1 MFEKK
6 KEINFKEFLQIF
18 ALKTNNKY
26 NEIDIKNS
34 FRYLSQE
41 YSKPGWIKVD
51 KVRELMS
58 EMGFKDE
65 DI

>member
-34 FRYLSQE
+34 FRYLS
-41 YSKPGWIKVD
+41 
-51 KVRELMS
+51 
-58 EMGFKDE
+58 
-65 DI
+65 